1 MHGKRF
7 GILSWQWFLL
17 CSVKERLIS
26 SHWKRKRKI
35 VWISPTPWA
44 LWIIRKLY
52 HPALFF
58 TPQESEIFI
67 THRDFQN
74 RYIFFY
80 LAKGLLIL
88 DCLNRSLKG
97 LLINHRGDVDILLF
111 PLSNVCQ
118 VMYACNSIEYRQK
131 INTKLPCLYSPTLY
145 FADFCI
151 SVFQNGQCK
160 VSNLLKDFKFDFI
173 YSFSFPLDSPS
184 LEKGMWFMHRVLAI
198 TTVSNSRKTVFL

>member
-1 MHGKRF
+1 MIF
-7 GILSWQWFLL
+7 TLF
-17 CSVKERLIS
+17 
-26 SHWKRKRKI
+26 RKRAVNIQPLLTQAENRLDITDTLSSLNYQKI
-35 VWISPTPWA
+35 IPSR
-44 LWIIRKLY
+44 IILHTARV
-52 HPALFF
+52 
-58 TPQESEIFI
+58 
-67 THRDFQN
+67 RDIYNTQGFPK
-74 RYIFFY
+74 YIYIFY
-80 LAKGLLIL
+80 LAKRLLIL

-160 VSNLLKDFKFDFI
+160 VSNRLKDFKFDFI

-198 TTVSNSRKTVFL
+198 TTVSNSRKTVFLQTFFFTGGEAI

>member
-1 MHGKRF
+1 M
-7 GILSWQWFLL
+7 
-17 CSVKERLIS
+17 
-26 SHWKRKRKI
+26 
-35 VWISPTPWA
+35 
-44 LWIIRKLY
+44 
-52 HPALFF
+52 
-58 TPQESEIFI
+58 
-67 THRDFQN
+67 
-74 RYIFFY
+74 
-80 LAKGLLIL
+80 IL

-160 VSNLLKDFKFDFI
+160 VSNRLKDFKFDFI

-184 LEKGMWFMHRVLAI
+184 LEKGMWFMHSHHNCVKQSQNS
-198 TTVSNSRKTVFL
+198 VSVDFFFHRRRGHMRLCYHVMKLCN